1 MSKGEKSVVNVKKA
15 VKAPK
20 VPKAPKIKK
29 EKSKHF
35 RWTIR
40 NQLIAA
46 FIVILLGPSL
56 GISLTLYD
64 KARDQVQSQLVTSA
78 GQSVSTADNFVQS
91 SLQAKF
97 YDAEYLSKLFNA
109 SMLDGRFSPQIV
121 PILAQYKGLHPEVV
135 DTFVGTTDGTMI
147 RAIPKENENGYDPRE
162 RDWYKMAIA
171 APGKTVM
178 TSVVINSS
186 NLPVVVIARTLPDN
200 SGVLGVSLNLQNIAK
215 LVDIPVGHEGYVIV
229 LDQDRK
235 YIVSRNGTP
244 GDVATGN
251 YLEQMYAKDSG
262 QIDYVFENRG
272 KKMVFQTDKLT
283 GWKIA
288 GTMYTSEIDNAVA
301 PIRHTAMIIVA
312 IALVI
317 AAGIMIFSIRMIM
330 KPIRSLRQTTQ
341 QISQGDLS
349 VKIDQSKNNE
359 IGDLAR
365 DFAVMVG
372 NLRDMIERVRDTTD
386 NVSAASEELS
396 AGAEETSRSVEHVTM
411 AIQEVA
417 TGSER
422 QVNSVNEGATA
433 IHRMSERVTEMST
446 HVNEVTTTL
455 GEASKAAARGNESVI
470 DVVQKIYD
478 IQTTVEHLST
488 VINQMSEHSSEI
500 DGIVVL
506 IRNIAKQT
514 NLLALNASIE
524 AARAGEHG
532 KGFAVV
538 AEEVRKLASESA
550 DSAQRIGDLIIGM
563 QGVVTQSLEVMD
575 QAKQNVEGG
584 IMAVDT
590 SGRSFS
596 KINRSIKAVA
606 RKMDDMTGVTGQL
619 TGDAEAV
626 VAEIENIASIS
637 DQAAGN
643 TETISAAAEE
653 QLASMQEVSSAATDL
668 TRLAEQLQELVARF
682 RL

>member
-1 MSKGEKSVVNVKKA
+1 MKKT
-15 VKAPK
+15 V
-20 VPKAPKIKK
+20 KAPKIKQVK
-29 EKSKHF
+29 KPNF

-40 NQLIAA
+40 NQLITA
-46 FIVILLGPSL
+46 FIIILLGPSL
-56 GISLTLYD
+56 AISLTLYD
-64 KARDQVQSQLVTSA
+64 TAKKQVQTQLITSA
-78 GQSVSTADNFVQS
+78 TQSINTADSFVQS
-91 SLQAKF
+91 SLQAKI

-109 SMLDGRFSPQIV
+109 SMIDGRFSPQIV
-121 PILAQYKGLHPEVV
+121 PTLAQYKGLHPEVV
-135 DTFVGTTDGTMI
+135 DTFIGTPDGTMI
-147 RAIPKENENGYDPRE
+147 RAIPKENEDGYDPRE
-162 RDWYKMAIA
+162 RDWYKKAIA
-171 APGKTVM
+171 APGTTVM
-178 TSVVINSS
+178 TSVIINSEK
-186 NLPVVVIARTLPDN
+186 LPVVVIARALPDN

-215 LVDIPVGHEGYVIV
+215 LVDIPVGREGYVIM

-244 GDVATGN
+244 GDTAKGD
-251 YLEQMYAKDSG
+251 YLNQMYAKDSG
-262 QIDYVFENRG
+262 QIDYVFENRA

-288 GTMYTSEIDNAVA
+288 GTMYTSEIDDAVA
-301 PIRHTAMIIVA
+301 PIRHTATIIVV

-317 AAGIMIFSIRMIM
+317 AGGIMIFSIGMIM
-330 KPIRSLRQTTQ
+330 KPIRALRQTTQ
-341 QISQGDLS
+341 QISEGDLS
-349 VKIDQSKNNE
+349 VTIDQSKNNE

-365 DFAVMVG
+365 DFAVMVN

-386 NVSAASEELS
+386 NVSSASEELS

-417 TGSER
+417 AGSER

-446 HVNEVTTTL
+446 HVSDVTSTL
-455 GEASKAAARGNESVI
+455 QEASKAAARGNESVI

-478 IQTTVEHLST
+478 IQMTVENLST
-488 VINQMSEHSSEI
+488 VINQMSTHSSEI

-538 AEEVRKLASESA
+538 AEEVRKLASESS
-550 DSAQRIGDLIIGM
+550 DSAQRIGDLIVGM
-563 QGVVTQSLEVMD
+563 QGVVAQSLEVMD
-575 QAKQNVEGG
+575 QAKQNVDGG
-584 IMAVDT
+584 IIAVDT

-606 RKMDDMTGVTGQL
+606 RKMDDMNGVTAQL
-619 TGDAEAV
+619 TGDADAV

-637 DQAAGN
+637 DEAAGN